1 MINIQDEELLKI
13 LEKSIVIFTC
23 IQCRVCLPTYY
34 EATRSDYPL
43 MQMDVAELMAM
54 VLHLSECA
62 SCQQEYKD
70 LVLLSEE
77 KKRGEGSDPEEV

>member
-13 LEKSIVIFTC
+13 LGNSIVIFTC

-34 EATRSDYPL
+34 KATRSDYPL
-43 MQMDVAELMAM
+43 MQMDGAELMAV

-70 LVLLSEE
+70 RVLLSEE
-77 KKRGEGSDPEEV
+77 KKRGEGSDPGEV